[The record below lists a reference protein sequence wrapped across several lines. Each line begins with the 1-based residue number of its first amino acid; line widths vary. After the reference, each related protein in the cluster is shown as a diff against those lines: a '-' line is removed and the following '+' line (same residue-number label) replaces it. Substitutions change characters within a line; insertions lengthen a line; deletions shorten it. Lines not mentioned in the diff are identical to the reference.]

1 MLLPVNTGP
10 KTRAANS
17 RLAAAA
23 MFAVLLAAM
32 FLPACGTGRQ
42 TATASPPS
50 IVTVT
55 GPSIESP
62 TPEPPQATAT
72 TSRLEVTAT
81 PHSPVSPKP
90 AATGTPLATASPASG
105 PLPTPAPLATP
116 IPPPTPTPVP
126 VTWAPGAPNI
136 IFIVTDDMTFGMVK
150 YMSELQD
157 LLIDQGASFDNF
169 FVTTPL
175 CCPARST
182 ILTGQY
188 AHNHGVHHNSN
199 ALDNGGFNAF
209 FRTGR
214 EASTIA
220 TALDAAGYETAL
232 FGKYL
237 NGYALK
243 GAENY
248 VPPGWDEWYAFTT
261 RRYYYNSTLNENGT
275 LVDYGGQPS
284 DYSTDV
290 LTTKTVD
297 FVRRQA
303 TKPGPFFA
311 YVSPYAPHLPAI
323 PSQRDLDSFQDVR
336 APRDASFN
344 EADTSDKPRWVQRFD
359 LLDPE
364 AIVLMD
370 NEYRQQIRS
379 LQAIDVMVARIVGAL
394 LLSNQLHNTYIIF
407 TSDNGMHMGS
417 HRLPTGKGTAY
428 DTDIRVPFFIRGPG
442 ITPGSRIGQLSL
454 ITDIVPTLAELGT
467 AKLRHTVDG
476 RSLMPL
482 FDEGSGA
489 DATWRQNGL
498 IEYWSPN
505 EGPNE
510 IPSYRALRSRSQL
523 YVEWQT
529 GEIEFYDMASDPFQI
544 DNLSERTDP
553 ELLSAFSERLALLS
567 SCKGLSCKDLEDE
580 VLP

>member
-1 MLLPVNTGP
+1 MTHVD
-10 KTRAANS
+10 
-17 RLAAAA
+17 
-23 MFAVLLAAM
+23 
-32 FLPACGTGRQ
+32 
-42 TATASPPS
+42 
-50 IVTVT
+50 
-55 GPSIESP
+55 
-62 TPEPPQATAT
+62 
-72 TSRLEVTAT
+72 
-81 PHSPVSPKP
+81 
-90 AATGTPLATASPASG
+90 ASPASG
-105 PLPTPAPLATP
+105 PLPTPAPVATP

-136 IFIVTDDMTFGMVK
+136 IFIVTDDMTVGMVK

-303 TKPGPFFA
+303 TKPGPFRFRG
-311 YVSPYAPHLPAI
+311 LQ
-323 PSQRDLDSFQDVR
+323 SQRSWG
-336 APRDASFN
+336 
-344 EADTSDKPRWVQRFD
+344 EADPSTR
-359 LLDPE
+359 
-364 AIVLMD
+364 A
-370 NEYRQQIRS
+370 
-379 LQAIDVMVARIVGAL
+379 
-394 LLSNQLHNTYIIF
+394 F
-407 TSDNGMHMGS
+407 TSDFGFDRTSETFVLAGDAAPPLVFQTSPDYITTVEVFADQN
-417 HRLPTGKGTAY
+417 TAM
-428 DTDIRVPFFIRGPG
+428 RH
-442 ITPGSRIGQLSL
+442 SES
-454 ITDIVPTLAELGT
+454 TL
-467 AKLRHTVDG
+467 
-476 RSLMPL
+476 
-482 FDEGSGA
+482 
-489 DATWRQNGL
+489 
-498 IEYWSPN
+498 
-505 EGPNE
+505 
-510 IPSYRALRSRSQL
+510 
-523 YVEWQT
+523 
-529 GEIEFYDMASDPFQI
+529 
-544 DNLSERTDP
+544 
-553 ELLSAFSERLALLS
+553 
-567 SCKGLSCKDLEDE
+567 
-580 VLP
+580 